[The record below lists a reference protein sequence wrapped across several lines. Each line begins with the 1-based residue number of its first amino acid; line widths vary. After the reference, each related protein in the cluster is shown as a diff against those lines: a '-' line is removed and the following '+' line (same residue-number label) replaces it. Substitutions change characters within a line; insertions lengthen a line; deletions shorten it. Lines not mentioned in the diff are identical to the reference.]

1 MNFKMFVLITAV
13 MAIFGCKQRIPKYI
27 YNDGIIHGAPY
38 HIVYKSPAGE
48 DFHTEI
54 DTLLKELNMI
64 FSTYEKESTISKVNR
79 NEEVELDSVFTK
91 AFKQSVEI
99 SELSG
104 GAFDITCGPLVN
116 AWGFGPEERK
126 KMTPEK
132 IDSLLQITSFQN
144 IRLEEG
150 IIIKENPSMK
160 LNMNAIGD
168 GLFCDQIAL
177 MLDKKKC
184 TDFLVEIGG
193 EVVAKGKNE
202 KGNIWTIGINKPV
215 DENTFVNN
223 EIVAKIQIENKSMA
237 TSGNY
242 RNFYIEDGKKYAH
255 TIDPKTGYPVEHSML
270 SATVLAGDC
279 TNADG
284 FATAFMVLGIEK
296 SIELSKKL
304 RGFEVYFIYA
314 DSTGNNQVYM
324 SEGFKRILKE

>member
-1 MNFKMFVLITAV
+1 MHFKLMFFISTVLAV
-13 MAIFGCKQRIPKYI
+13 YGCQQPVPKYI

-38 HIVYKSPAGE
+38 HIVYKSPAGK
-48 DFHTEI
+48 DFHAEI
-54 DTLLKELNMI
+54 DTLLKDLNMI

-79 NEEVELDSVFTK
+79 NEEVELDSVFTM

-99 SELSG
+99 AELSG

-116 AWGFGPEERK
+116 GWGFGTEERK

-132 IDSLLQITSFQN
+132 IDSLLQITGFQKVK
-144 IRLEEG
+144 LEEG
-150 IIIKENPSMK
+150 LIIKENPNMK

-168 GLFCDQIAL
+168 GLFCDRVAQLIEQ
-177 MLDKKKC
+177 KTC
-184 TDFLVEIGG
+184 TDYLVEIGG

-202 KGNIWTIGINKPV
+202 MGNIWTIGINKPV

-279 TNADG
+279 TSADG

-296 SIELSKKL
+296 SIELSKTL
-304 RGFEVYFIYA
+304 PGFEVYFIYA
-314 DSTGNNQVYM
+314 DSTGNNQIYM
-324 SEGFKRILKE
+324 SDGFNKFLKD